1 MAKFKNLVDHLRQKR
16 LEGVVSVDDAEI
28 ATPAKTDDV
37 VKVDNEKASTTDNT
51 TTPKTTRTR
60 RKGK

>member
-16 LEGVVSVDDAEI
+16 LEGVVSVDEKPVENTPKVVKEKDDVK
-28 ATPAKTDDV
+28 ATTAKTITNT
-37 VKVDNEKASTTDNT
+37 KT
-51 TTPKTTRTR
+51 TTK